1 MCAFYAERC
10 VLSSCSGMF
19 YDGVFGTKATIKV
32 VLIVHQLV

>member
-19 YDGVFGTKATIKV
+19 YDGAISGLVTQELHKADN
-32 VLIVHQLV
+32 